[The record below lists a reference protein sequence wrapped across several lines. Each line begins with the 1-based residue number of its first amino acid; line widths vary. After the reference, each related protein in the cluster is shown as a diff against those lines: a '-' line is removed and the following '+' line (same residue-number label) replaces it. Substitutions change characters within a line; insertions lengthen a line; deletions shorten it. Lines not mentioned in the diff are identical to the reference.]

1 MAKKN
6 KEVPTNSIYYTP
18 DHKELRA
25 RGYMTIDEFV
35 EKLTPGM
42 RDYMHK
48 NWGFTNLDD
57 LHHPADLAST
67 ASIYTDGLYNFIET
81 FGIQP
86 YNREGF

>member
-1 MAKKN
+1 MKKN
-6 KEVPTNSIYYTP
+6 KKNPKSIYYETS
-18 DHKELRA
+18 DDELRA

-86 YNREGF
+86 YNKEGTL